1 MYVDRYWVGYE
12 VHTYIPHYVHTYLH
26 VGEEKLLNHYYVY
39 MQDIISFYNM
49 QDIPQNFILPYYIR
63 HMNYF
68 IRRMCNIVT
77 TLITRQP
84 CNS

>member
-49 QDIPQNFILPYYIR
+49 QDIR
-63 HMNYF
+63 HINYF